1 MSIEISKSLTFLL
14 LISPQTADSEVN
26 QGFRS
31 SFQLEAK
38 SFSFLDSDTAE
49 PQGDVVAD
57 FPHAVVPVDVL
68 ENVEGDV
75 LCDVV
80 FKS

>member
-1 MSIEISKSLTFLL
+1 MSIEMSKSLTFLL
-14 LISPQTADSEVN
+14 LISSPTVDSDVN
-26 QGFRS
+26 QGFTS
-31 SFQLEAK
+31 SFQIEAK
-38 SFSFLDSDTAE
+38 SPCYLDSYTAE

-57 FPHAVVPVDVL
+57 FLHTVVPVDVL
-68 ENVEGDV
+68 ENVQGDV